1 MLARLALAIG
11 EDLLRE
17 LAVGLGGD
25 AVGSY
30 FNTDMPFTG
39 ASANR
44 TVLRMREAKTRSPK
58 FSSRISIASL
68 AWIVRE
74 STNVGRIP
82 SMSTVGF
89 RFSRIIAR
97 VFWSCI
103 SPRMDRYSHCTGTIT
118 LSAAVRALIVSRP
131 RLGGVSMQMKS

>member
-1 MLARLALAIG
+1 
-11 EDLLRE
+11 
-17 LAVGLGGD
+17 
-25 AVGSY
+25 
-30 FNTDMPFTG
+30 MPFTG
-39 ASANR
+39 ASAKR
-44 TVLRMREAKTRSPK
+44 TVLRMREANTRSPK

-82 SMSTVGF
+82 SMSTSGL

-97 VFWSCI
+97 VFCSWI
-103 SPRMDRYSHCTGTIT
+103 KPRIDRYSHCTGTIT
-118 LSAAVRALIVSRP
+118 LSAAVSALIVSSP